1 MSLCL
6 CLIRSATPQERS
18 NLAIN
23 ILNKTFNS
31 AALLSSFPP
40 HDNNNDNNNADNNK
54 RIMIATKISQCVLS
68 ACLSSTYIFSSL
80 SPQSDSNNNNN
91 SISSSSSSSSSSMGK
106 LRILVPLLI
115 RIQTVHTEN
124 VPDKGTTVW
133 YLQQKSIQVDD
144 VLQNYCESRNILDFH
159 VHANTTDNIE
169 DERTTRTVQMIE
181 ALEGKLVG
189 VHRDG
194 KEEPFYTISLST
206 PINGTAGNT
215 VREVQTNGF
224 RYFLFFQKK
233 IVSDG
238 ILHLITLLSL
248 DLSIYLSISLT
259 LPLFISLSL
268 SLPLFISI
276 HNYFLPIHVSF
287 CPSLYLP
294 LVCPSFHFPFLCFSL
309 SFLLYFHLS
318 YHTIL
323 LTSFLPTLLP
333 FLLTS
338 LSSFLPSYPP
348 PFLSSFLSFI
358 FCFLPFF
365 LFSLTSFLLSLSP
378 SFLSSILP

>member
-1 MSLCL
+1 MDFFLYTTLHSYLISNSLSLSFFFHFFQALSRSVELATDGCVSLCL

-40 HDNNNDNNNADNNK
+40 HDDNNADNNK

-68 ACLSSTYIFSSL
+68 ACLSSTFIFSSL

-91 SISSSSSSSSSSMGK
+91 SISSSSSSSSSSSMGK

-189 VHRDG
+189 VHKDG

-248 DLSIYLSISLT
+248 DLSIYLSIYLSDSPSLY
-259 LPLFISLSL
+259 LSLSL
-268 SLPLFISI
+268 SLS
-276 HNYFLPIHVSF
+276 
-287 CPSLYLP
+287 
-294 LVCPSFHFPFLCFSL
+294 FSL
-309 SFLLYFHLS
+309 S
-318 YHTIL
+318 
-323 LTSFLPTLLP
+323 
-333 FLLTS
+333 
-338 LSSFLPSYPP
+338 
-348 PFLSSFLSFI
+348 
-358 FCFLPFF
+358 
-365 LFSLTSFLLSLSP
+365 LSLS
-378 SFLSSILP
+378 L

>member
-1 MSLCL
+1 MDFFLYTTLHSYLISNSLSLSFFFHFFQALSRSVELATDGCVSLCL

-31 AALLSSFPP
+31 AALLSSYPP
-40 HDNNNDNNNADNNK
+40 HDDNNNDNNNNADNNK

-68 ACLSSTYIFSSL
+68 ACLSSTFIFSSL

-233 IVSDG
+233 MFLMVFY
-238 ILHLITLLSL
+238 ILLLFF
-248 DLSIYLSISLT
+248 LSIYLSIY
-259 LPLFISLSL
+259 LSL
-268 SLPLFISI
+268 
-276 HNYFLPIHVSF
+276 
-287 CPSLYLP
+287 
-294 LVCPSFHFPFLCFSL
+294 
-309 SFLLYFHLS
+309 
-318 YHTIL
+318 
-323 LTSFLPTLLP
+323 
-333 FLLTS
+333 
-338 LSSFLPSYPP
+338 
-348 PFLSSFLSFI
+348 
-358 FCFLPFF
+358 
-365 LFSLTSFLLSLSP
+365 
-378 SFLSSILP
+378 